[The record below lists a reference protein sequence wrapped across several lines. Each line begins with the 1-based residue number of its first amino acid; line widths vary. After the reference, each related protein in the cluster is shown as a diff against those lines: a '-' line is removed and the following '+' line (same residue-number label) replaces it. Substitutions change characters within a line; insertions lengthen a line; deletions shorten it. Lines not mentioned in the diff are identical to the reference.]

1 MKTWGQQSDE
11 VKELYRE
18 KYSDLGPKDFY
29 KDYTDSMK
37 GLGEYSNIYQDFK
50 REAVNAQRS
59 LLAKYGGSDNRVDYK
74 NFDDET
80 RAAWKAD
87 QEAVRAKYGS
97 GQVAYRDYL
106 YGKLRK
112 AGDAMGPTTPVDDE
126 DEPTIPK
133 GPTRPSRPTRPVRPP
148 KDERP
153 VTRPTRPVKP
163 SRPMRPMRPVNPGA
177 EGPVIRDSFNGSF
190 NSGNGSG
197 NVVEGD
203 GNILGKGNTVIGDIT
218 NRVGNRGDTLLD
230 IEDTTF
236 GDGAEIGNDR
246 GKNKVDFS
254 FRPARSKEERMKD
267 SPAMENLSDALDL
280 LSGAAEVTNS
290 GNRSGNSGAGSGN
303 LVRGDDN
310 ILGDDNMK
318 VGDIENVV
326 GNSGDTNVN
335 ISGSTFGSG
344 ASIGNNFARN
354 IVNGRFG
361 SALDEDRQKE
371 AKYGAFIP
379 RGRMAGLR
387 FS

>member
-37 GLGEYSNIYQDFK
+37 GLGEYSNIYNDFK
-50 REAVNAQRS
+50 GEADSAQRS
-59 LLAKYGGSDNRVDYK
+59 LLAKYGGSDNRVNYK
-74 NFDDET
+74 DFDDET
-80 RAAWKAD
+80 RTAWKAD

-97 GQVAYRDYL
+97 QVAYRDYL

-112 AGDAMGPTTPVDDE
+112 AGEAIGPTTPVDDE

-133 GPTRPSRPTRPVRPP
+133 GPTRSSRPTRPVRPP
-148 KDERP
+148 RDERP
-153 VTRPTRPVKP
+153 VTRPTRPV
-163 SRPMRPMRPVNPGA
+163 RPGA

-254 FRPARSKEERMKD
+254 FRPARSKEERMED

-318 VGDIENVV
+318 VGDIKNVV

-344 ASIGNNFARN
+344 ASIGNNFTRN

-371 AKYGAFIP
+371 ARYGAFIP